1 MKSTKLFLTAI
12 LFFVLGFAQAQN
24 DYNPWKKYGYT
35 PPKALTLSDGKYQ
48 EFFDADT
55 VVQIGSVLFNTV
67 TNQVVAFIEYDTAYS
82 EATLEPHVISRWLSP
97 DPLAEEFPSWSPYN
111 FVENNPIKNIDP
123 DGRFPIDIIAD
134 LAFIGYD
141 LFDMAKT
148 KMSGGNISSTQY
160 AALGADALGALI
172 PYATGL
178 GAGVRAGKTIVQ
190 VEHAATV
197 GTKSTRMIEA
207 EAKLSRAAKG
217 TASDGVD
224 FVVTKEG
231 TAIPTSQKR
240 MREGFDKAGFPK
252 TDATKTSE
260 VGQIHTVPTKNGKV
274 DVRTMEGGSG
284 GDKRA
289 VFNTPGTNSPRTPNG
304 KTPTGTKEQI
314 RKDSH
319 MNQKD

>member
-1 MKSTKLFLTAI
+1 MKSTKLFLTTI

-134 LAFIGYD
+134 LAFIAYD
-141 LFDMAKT
+141 VYDMAKT
-148 KMSGGNISSTQY
+148 KMSGGNISKTQY
-160 AALGADALGALI
+160 AALGADLAGAVI

-178 GAGVRAGKTIVQ
+178 GAAVRAERATTKIVTESAEQ
-190 VEHAATV
+190 IEKKVV
-197 GTKSTRMIEA
+197 KSI
-207 EAKLSRAAKG
+207 S
-217 TASDGVD
+217 
-224 FVVTKEG
+224 KEG
-231 TAIPTSQKR
+231 DGIVYKR
-240 MREGFDKAGFPK
+240 TNPK
-252 TDATKTSE
+252 TTKDY
-260 VGQIHTVPTKNGKV
+260 VGQAKSDEHYVKRQNAHNNSKGVKHEYEELGRAKPGKDLDVLEETKIRQGGGPEKKGGKLENQRYQMNDERYKSAGGKEVKPTK
-274 DVRTMEGGSG
+274 
-284 GDKRA
+284 
-289 VFNTPGTNSPRTPNG
+289 
-304 KTPTGTKEQI
+304 
-314 RKDSH
+314 
-319 MNQKD
+319 